1 MKICILGENLTSL
14 ALAKSLINVNL
25 SVDLITS
32 KNLKLNNKSRTIG
45 ISKTNFKYFCDDIFN
60 IRNLSWNIN
69 SIQIY
74 TDNNLKKDL
83 INFKDSNQL
92 FFIVKNND
100 IQKVLLNSLKKT
112 KKFRKISKLEKK
124 NYQLIINCDFHH
136 PVTKKFFS
144 KRIEKNYNSYAYTT
158 ILKHKEL
165 KNNQAIQVFT
175 KNGPIAFLPI
185 SNCETS
191 IVYSLNKK
199 KQIDKREFLNLI
211 KKYNNKYVIK
221 NIIEFGSFYLKS
233 SNLRSYYNKNI
244 LAFGDLLHRIHP
256 LAGQGYNMTLRDI
269 KILTNLIKEKQKLG
283 LGFDSSIFS
292 EFEKIT
298 KSKNYLFSQGIDFI
312 YEFFNFERKINNKF
326 LNSSVSVIAKN
337 QLLNKT
343 FKLVADVG
351 TI

>member
-14 ALAKSLINVNL
+14 ALAKSLINANL
-25 SVDLITS
+25 SIDIITS

-45 ISKTNFKYFCDDIFN
+45 ISKTNFKYFCDDICN

-83 INFKDSNQL
+83 INFKDPNQL
-92 FFIVKNND
+92 LYIVKNND
-100 IQKVLLNSLKKT
+100 IQKVLLNLLKKS
-112 KKFRKISKLEKK
+112 KKFRKISKFEKN

-136 PVTKKFFS
+136 PITKKFFS
-144 KRIEKNYNSYAYTT
+144 KRIEKNYNSFAYTT
-158 ILKHKEL
+158 ILKHKKL
-165 KNNQAIQVFT
+165 KNNQATQVFT

-185 SNCETS
+185 SNSETS
-191 IVYSLNKK
+191 IVYSLSKK
-199 KQIDKREFLNLI
+199 KQIDKNEFLNLI
-211 KKYNNKYVIK
+211 KKYNNKYEIK

-233 SNLRSYYNKNI
+233 SNLRSYHNNNI

-269 KILTNLIKEKQKLG
+269 RILTDLIKEKQKLG
-283 LGFDSSIFS
+283 LVFDSSIFF

-326 LNSSVSVIAKN
+326 LNNSVSMIAKN
-337 QLLNKT
+337 KVLNKT
-343 FKLVADVG
+343 FKLIADVG
-351 TI
+351 SI